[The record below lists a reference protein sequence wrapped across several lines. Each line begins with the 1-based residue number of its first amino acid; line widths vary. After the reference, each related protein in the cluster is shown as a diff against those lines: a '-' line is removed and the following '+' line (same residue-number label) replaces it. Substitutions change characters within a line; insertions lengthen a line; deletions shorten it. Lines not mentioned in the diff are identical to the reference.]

1 MKTASA
7 LPLTRLQGLSRR
19 GRFNPVRNLNADSLG
34 RILDAFNAGRLQQ
47 AALLFDQIERRD
59 DLLHVFIGKR
69 KMAAARLD
77 WEVLTLDD
85 SEEAR
90 AHADT
95 LRAFYNNL
103 TATHA
108 LDRNQS
114 GGLSLLVKQMM
125 DAIGKRY
132 AVHEIVF
139 QPGPRAD
146 SPLTASFHF
155 VPLWHFEHR
164 DGCLHFVDTPGAP
177 GQPLQDG
184 AWLVTAGDGLMESSA
199 IAYLFKTLPLRDWLV
214 YCERNGM
221 PGVRGVTDAPPDS
234 PEWNA
239 AREAVR
245 DFGAEFHALMSR
257 GTEIEAIDLS
267 SRSELPYPPL
277 IERMDRALIAL
288 WRGGDLST
296 LSQSNGLGTKAQS
309 GETRLIEED
318 DAALISETLNA
329 QVDRVVLR
337 HRFGVERGQAYFR
350 LKPPP
355 RRDLRDELEIVRGLR
370 DLGLTVPET
379 YLRQRFGIPA

>member
-7 LPLTRLQGLSRR
+7 LPLARLHGLSQRA
-19 GRFNPVRNLNADSLG
+19 RFSPVRNLNAETLG

-59 DLLHVFIGKR
+59 DLLQGLISKR
-69 KMAAARLD
+69 KKAAARLD

-85 SEEAR
+85 STEAQ

-114 GGLSLLVKQMM
+114 GGLSLLIKQMM

-139 QPGPRAD
+139 QPGPRTD
-146 SPLTASFHF
+146 SPLTATFNF

-164 DGCLHFVDTPGAP
+164 NGCLHFVDTPGAP
-177 GQPLQDG
+177 GQSLQADS
-184 AWLVTAGDGLMESSA
+184 WLITTGDGLMESSA
-199 IAYLFKTLPLRDWLV
+199 IAYLFKTLPLRDWLI

-221 PGVRGVTDAPPDS
+221 PGVRGVTDAPPNS

-296 LSQSNGLGTKAQS
+296 LSHSNGLGTTAQA

-329 QVDRVVLR
+329 QVDRIVLR
-337 HRFGVERGQAYFR
+337 HRFGIERGKAYFR

-355 RRDLRDELEIVRGLR
+355 HRDLRDELEILRGLR
-370 DLGLTVPET
+370 EMGVTIPEP